1 MKNLILILVFLL
13 AGWMSAEAQSG
24 KLMVKKGEKGLY
36 LEHKVAAREGL
47 YSVGR
52 LYNVHPR
59 FLATYNNMDSEKGL
73 DLGQVIRIPLTDS
86 NFTQKDNNGTPVYHV
101 VVAGDGLSKISSQ
114 FNKVPVRNLKE
125 WNKLNNDNINLGSPL
140 IVGYL
145 HARGP
150 VPQTLVKENSPVSA
164 EETAKKENKPVVK
177 DPVVK
182 EKEEVIAAVPKETEK
197 TVEKVQEKT
206 PERLPDSQPVV
217 KTEPAPAP
225 RKEAEKIPD
234 NKPAVTAPVSTDGT
248 GFFKPYFEE
257 QIRQQPASKNE
268 TVTAGVFKT
277 TSGWQDAK
285 YYLLIDNVPTGS
297 IVRVVNPENNKT
309 VYAKVLGQMNGIRQ
323 NQGLNIRVSSA
334 AAAALGVADTEKFI
348 VSVNY

>member
-1 MKNLILILVFLL
+1 MKNLVLILVFLL
-13 AGWMSAEAQSG
+13 AGWMSAVAQSG
-24 KLMVKKGEKGLY
+24 KLLVKKGEKGLY

-59 FLATYNNMDSEKGL
+59 FLAVYNNMDSEKGL

-86 NFTQKDNNGTPVYHV
+86 NFTQKDNNGTPVYHIV
-101 VVAGDGLSKISSQ
+101 GTGDGLSKISNQ
-114 FNKVPVRNLKE
+114 FNKVSVRNLKE
-125 WNKLNNDNINLGSPL
+125 WNKLNSDNINLGSPL

-150 VPQTLVKENSPVSA
+150 VPQTVVKENRPVA
-164 EETAKKENKPVVK
+164 VEETVKKENKPAVK
-177 DPVVK
+177 EPA
-182 EKEEVIAAVPKETEK
+182 EKEEVITAAPKETEK

-206 PERLPDSQPVV
+206 PERLPETQPVV

-225 RKEAEKIPD
+225 RKEAEKIAD
-234 NKPAVTAPVSTDGT
+234 SKPVVAAPVSADGT

-257 QIRQQPASKNE
+257 QIRLHPASKNE
-268 TVTAGVFKT
+268 TVTAGIFKT

-334 AAAALGVADTEKFI
+334 AASALGVADTEKFI
-348 VSVNY
+348 VNVNY

>member
-59 FLATYNNMDSEKGL
+59 FLAAYNNMDSEKGL
-73 DLGQVIRIPLTDS
+73 DLGQVIRVPLTDS
-86 NFTQKDNNGTPVYHV
+86 NFTQKDNNGTPVYHI
-101 VVAGDGLSKISSQ
+101 VVAGDGLSKISNQ
-114 FNKVPVRNLKE
+114 FNKVSVRNLKE
-125 WNKLNNDNINLGSPL
+125 WNKLSSDNINLGSPL

-150 VPQTLVKENSPVSA
+150 VPQTVVKENPPAVA
-164 EETAKKENKPVVK
+164 EETVKKETKPA
-177 DPVVK
+177 VK
-182 EKEEVIAAVPKETEK
+182 EKEEVIATAPKETEK
-197 TVEKVQEKT
+197 IKEKEPEKA
-206 PERLPDSQPVV
+206 PERLPESQPVV

-225 RKEAEKIPD
+225 RKEAEKIAD
-234 NKPAVTAPVSTDGT
+234 SKPVVTTPASTDGT
-248 GFFKPYFEE
+248 GFFKPYFEA

-268 TVTAGVFKT
+268 TVTAGIFKT

-323 NQGLNIRVSSA
+323 NQGLNIRVSNA

-348 VSVNY
+348 VNVNY

>member
-13 AGWMSAEAQSG
+13 TGWMSAEAQSG

-86 NFTQKDNNGTPVYHV
+86 NFTQKDKNGTPVYHI

-114 FNKVPVRNLKE
+114 FNKVSVRNLKE
-125 WNKLNNDNINLGSPL
+125 WNKLNSDNINLGSPL

-150 VPQTLVKENSPVSA
+150 VPQTVVKETRPAAA
-164 EETAKKENKPVVK
+164 EETVKKEAK
-177 DPVVK
+177 PVVK
-182 EKEEVIAAVPKETEK
+182 EKEEEVAAVTKEVEK
-197 TVEKVQEKT
+197 TAEKVPEKA
-206 PERLPDSQPVV
+206 PERLPEAPPVV
-217 KTEPAPAP
+217 KMEPTPAP
-225 RKEAEKIPD
+225 RKEAEKVMD
-234 NKPAVTAPVSTDGT
+234 TKPVVTTSASADGT

-268 TVTAGVFKT
+268 TVTSGIFKT

-297 IVRVVNPENNKT
+297 IVRIVNPENSKA

-323 NQGLNIRVSSA
+323 NQGLNIRISSA

-348 VSVNY
+348 VNLNY